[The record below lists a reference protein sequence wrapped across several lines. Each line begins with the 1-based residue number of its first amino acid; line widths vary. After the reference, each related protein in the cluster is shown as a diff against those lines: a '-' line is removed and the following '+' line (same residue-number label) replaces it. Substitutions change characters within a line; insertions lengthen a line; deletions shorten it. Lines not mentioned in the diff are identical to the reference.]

1 MLFNKVGNSVVI
13 NTEEFCNFFISK
25 IAVTD
30 PVAFDAYS
38 VETFDQIIKAPGLLT
53 PLTVS
58 SNKRRSSRY
67 CPPAVC
73 SKVLYQVSLIR
84 THGPIDVDQ

>member
-1 MLFNKVGNSVVI
+1 
-13 NTEEFCNFFISK
+13 
-25 IAVTD
+25 
-30 PVAFDAYS
+30 